1 MKILLI
7 DNNTEHK
14 KALARALAG
23 HDVEVQR
30 YTPGVRFNYQDKDLV
45 LLTGGGGEGHE
56 IDDKHSPGRLWYE
69 DEMKFIQVCN
79 KPVIGICMG
88 FEIIANTFGAKVD
101 EMKKEVRGVKRLRTT
116 KAGREYFKK
125 DNLRQYEAHKWRVKE
140 LPEQLVPLAY
150 SNDEVYAFK
159 HRERP
164 LYAFQF
170 HPEVE
175 KGVDGKAIFDN
186 FVDKV
191 VKPRIGVS

>member
-125 DNLRQYEAHKWRVKE
+125 DNLRQYEAHKWRVKS
-140 LPEQLVPLAY
+140 VPKGFEVLAR
-150 SNDEVYAFK
+150 SETGIEIMRHK
-159 HRERP
+159 KRP
-164 LYAFQF
+164 IIATQF
-170 HPEVE
+170 HPE
-175 KGVDGKAIFDN
+175 KGGTLDLPKLLHTL
-186 FVDKV
+186 
-191 VKPRIGVS
+191 PL